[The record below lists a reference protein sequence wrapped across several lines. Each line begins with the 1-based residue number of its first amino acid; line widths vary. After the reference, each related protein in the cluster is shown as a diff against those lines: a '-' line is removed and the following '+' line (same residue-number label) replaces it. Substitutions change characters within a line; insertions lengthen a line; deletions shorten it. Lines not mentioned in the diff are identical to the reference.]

1 MNVIITGASSFIGR
15 KTADR
20 LMAEGHNV
28 IKIKHSF
35 NELSD
40 VDMSRIKDSLCG
52 ETAVLHFAWSG
63 VGSQGRSDAGI
74 QDFNVKMSEE
84 TLRTAIELGA
94 ERFIFAGSQA
104 EYGRPEPGAAI
115 QSEENVCHPVSEYG
129 RAKLE
134 FGRLGAEI
142 CREYNNFKD
151 NERKI
156 KFIHTRI
163 FSVYGEGDHET
174 SLVNTCIKNFIENK
188 DMDFGEALQDWNYM
202 NIEDAA
208 RALSMLCQY
217 EFEDAKPL
225 IINIAGSEI
234 HPLRWYID
242 KIYNLCDSES
252 KKNFGVLPD
261 RAEGNTSLRPD
272 ISKLKALSFKEEVSF
287 EDGIIRLRDNI
298 KEKNMTYTAEGEVH

>member
-1 MNVIITGASSFIGR
+1 
-15 KTADR
+15 
-20 LMAEGHNV
+20 
-28 IKIKHSF
+28 
-35 NELSD
+35 
-40 VDMSRIKDSLCG
+40 
-52 ETAVLHFAWSG
+52 
-63 VGSQGRSDAGI
+63 
-74 QDFNVKMSEE
+74 MSEE

-104 EYGRPEPGAAI
+104 EYGSPEAGI
-115 QSEENVCHPVSEYG
+115 VLQSEENVCHPISEYG

-142 CREYNNFKD
+142 CKKYNQLK
-151 NERKI
+151 ESEHKI

-174 SLVNTCIKNFIENK
+174 SLVNTCIKSFVENRT
-188 DMDFGEALQDWNYM
+188 MDFGEALQDWNYM

-217 EFEDAKPL
+217 EFGDAEPL
-225 IINIAGSEI
+225 IINIAGAEI
-234 HPLRWYID
+234 HPLRWYIE
-242 KIYNLCDSES
+242 KIYSLCDSKS

-272 ISKLKALSFKEEVSF
+272 ISKLKELGFEEAISFDE
-287 EDGIIRLRDNI
+287 GIKKLRDNI
-298 KEKNMTYTAEGEVH
+298 KEQNIFNALEGEVH

>member
-15 KTADR
+15 KMAGR
-20 LMAEGHNV
+20 LEANGNKV
-28 IKIKHSF
+28 ICLRHSF

-40 VDMSRIKDSLCG
+40 REMDELKASLDG
-52 ETAVLHFAWSG
+52 KTTVLHFAWAG
-63 VGSQGRSDAGI
+63 VGSAGRSDATI

-104 EYGRPEPGAAI
+104 EYGRPESGI
-115 QSEENVCHPVSEYG
+115 IFQSEENVCNPVSEYG

-134 FGRLGAEI
+134 FGELGAKI
-142 CREYNNFKD
+142 CEKYNLDRD
-151 NERKI
+151 NKHKI

-163 FSVYGEGDHET
+163 FSVYGKGDHET
-174 SLVNTCIKNFIENK
+174 SLVNTCIKNFVENK

-202 NIEDAA
+202 HIEDAVK
-208 RALSMLCQY
+208 ALVLLCTY
-217 EFEDAKPL
+217 EFDKADPM

-234 HPLRWYID
+234 HPLRWYIEE
-242 KIYNLCDSES
+242 IYRICNS
-252 KKNFGVLPD
+252 KSRKNFAVLPD

-272 ISKLKALSFKEEVSF
+272 ISKLKALGFKEERSF
-287 EDGIIRLRDNI
+287 EEGIRELRDDI
-298 KEKNMTYTAEGEVH
+298 LKDRAIGKENE